1 MNRKTTWLL
10 GKIGRRGALAAL
22 PLCVLGAIGC
32 EDNATPANIAPTSS
46 ALAPAKPAAMGAQ
59 KFAIDKASSKV
70 DFMMEAPQE
79 KIRGRVHGSGEGD
92 LQINLDDI
100 TKTTGLITVDI
111 SGIEVY
117 QAKAGD
123 DGKFGEETKSDVQN
137 KHVRTWLEISPD
149 APDDVRAKNSKV
161 QFAIRSVETT
171 SEKNITKLTGAERKV
186 TFTAKGDFLLHQ
198 HEGKNKSA
206 ELTATFKFE
215 GDKPVSVAIKSVK
228 PFAVDLA
235 EYEVKP
241 RDAFGKFALKS
252 LETLAPKVAKEAQV
266 SIDLSAKRDAAGG
279 TEPAKAP

>member
-1 MNRKTTWLL
+1 MNRKTTLL
-10 GKIGRRGALAAL
+10 GKIGQRGALSAL
-22 PLCVLGAIGC
+22 ALCALGAVGC
-32 EDNATPANIAPTSS
+32 EDKPTSENIAPTSS
-46 ALAPAKPAAMGAQ
+46 ALTQAKPAAMGAQ
-59 KFAIDKASSKV
+59 KFAVDKASSKV

-79 KIRGRVHGSGEGD
+79 KIRGRVHGASEGD
-92 LQINLDDI
+92 FQINLDDI

-111 SGIEVY
+111 SGLELY
-117 QAKAGD
+117 QSKAD
-123 DGKFGEETKSDVQN
+123 DSGKFGEESKSDLQN

-161 QFAIRSVETT
+161 QFSIKSIETT
-171 SEKNITKLTGAERKV
+171 GEKNVTKLTGAARKV

-198 HEGKNKSA
+198 HKGDKAA
-206 ELTATFKFE
+206 ELEATFKFE

-228 PFAVDLA
+228 PFAVNLA

-266 SIDLSAKRDAAGG
+266 SIDISAKLDAAGG
-279 TEPAKAP
+279 TQPAKAP

>member
-10 GKIGRRGALAAL
+10 GKIGGRCALSALA
-22 PLCVLGAIGC
+22 LCAVGAVGC
-32 EDNATPANIAPTSS
+32 EDKPTSENIAPTST
-46 ALAPAKPAAMGAQ
+46 ALTQAKPAAMGAQ
-59 KFAIDKASSKV
+59 KFAVDKASSKV

-79 KIRGRVHGSGEGD
+79 KIRGRVHGASEGD
-92 LQINLDDI
+92 FQINLEDI

-111 SGIEVY
+111 SGLELY
-117 QAKAGD
+117 QSKAD
-123 DGKFGEETKSDVQN
+123 DSGKFGEESKSDLQN

-161 QFAIRSVETT
+161 QFSIKSIETT
-171 SEKNITKLTGAERKV
+171 GEKNVTKLTGAERKV

-198 HEGKNKSA
+198 HKADKSA
-206 ELTATFKFE
+206 ELEATFKFE

-228 PFAVDLA
+228 PFAVNLA

-266 SIDLSAKRDAAGG
+266 SIDLSAKLDAAGG
-279 TEPAKAP
+279 TQPAKTP